1 MYYTHF
7 IYFMY
12 ISHELLSLSQNFIIF
27 NFTPVKIVNYAVKK
41 PNIDNCIFR
50 INFQVRIPKICQYEK
65 LIKKKEKNKSNSI
78 SIRDR
83 KTHGKYK
90 FCLKTHA
97 LKFLLNFLRGEK
109 VASISIQ

>member
-7 IYFMY
+7 IHFMY
-12 ISHELLSLSQNFIIF
+12 IPHELLSLSQNFIIF
-27 NFTPVKIVNYAVKK
+27 NFTPVKIVKK
-41 PNIDNCIFR
+41 TNIDNCIFR
-50 INFQVRIPKICQYEK
+50 INFQVRILKICLYEK
-65 LIKKKEKNKSNSI
+65 LKKKKEKNKSNSI

-83 KTHGKYK
+83 RTHGKYK